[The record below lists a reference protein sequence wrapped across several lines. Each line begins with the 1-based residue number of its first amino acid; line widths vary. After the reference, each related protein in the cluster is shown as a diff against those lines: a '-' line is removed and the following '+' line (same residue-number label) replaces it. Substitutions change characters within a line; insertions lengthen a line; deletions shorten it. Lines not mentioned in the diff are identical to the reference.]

1 MLRQTFQIATG
12 SRMCSGLAAAK
23 SMRSRAVFL
32 LLAAVVIAVVDA
44 GFQIPMSLL
53 WFCCRWPSFCIPV
66 VLATCNPD
74 CCVLLATS
82 RCPSRLP
89 SCLPSISLPVH
100 FPFPR
105 SPFPSVPCAV
115 RIRILF
121 RTPAPIHSPFL
132 LVPCSLRPSL
142 HEPKAQRVFGSEEYI
157 ATSSCSSIARKG
169 SAAASLITQNYVG
182 VMHLCKCRERARWAR
197 AEARRQGT

>member
-82 RCPSRLP
+82 RCRSRLP
-89 SCLPSISLPVH
+89 FLLAIHLPPRPLPVP
-100 FPFPR
+100 PFTLP
-105 SPFPSVPCAV
+105 
-115 RIRILF
+115 L
-121 RTPAPIHSPFL
+121 
-132 LVPCSLRPSL
+132 CSLRRANPHPLPNPCPYPLAIPPRALLPSPL
-142 HEPKAQRVFGSEEYI
+142 PPRTE
-157 ATSSCSSIARKG
+157 G
-169 SAAASLITQNYVG
+169 SAG
-182 VMHLCKCRERARWAR
+182 VRERGIYSYKQLQQHR
-197 AEARRQGT
+197 A